1 MTTVIRGGAPHYGV
15 DIGILLLDSTA
26 PRPPGDVGHAATYAF
41 PVLFEVVQ
49 GAAPHCVVEQ
59 SADGLLD
66 AFIAAAHRLAGRG
79 VRAVATC
86 CGLLAI
92 YQREL
97 AAAIPLP
104 VATSSLLQIP
114 LVLTMLRPD
123 ERIGVVTINAAS
135 LSDRHY
141 HGVGIRDE
149 ERARLVVA
157 GLERTTHLYPTLVHG
172 GQTLDVAG
180 ARAEVVAVAKDLVAA
195 DPGIGAFVFECTN
208 LPPYA
213 AAVQAATG
221 RPVFDAV
228 TLIGWLRD
236 AVRRPAYGYSPVA
249 EGAG

>member
-1 MTTVIRGGAPHYGV
+1 MRTVLRGGAPYYGV
-15 DIGILLLDSTA
+15 DVGILLLDSTA

-41 PVLFEVVQ
+41 PVLFEVVP
-49 GAAPHCVVEQ
+49 GAVPQRVVEHD
-59 SADGLLD
+59 ADGLLD

-97 AAAIPLP
+97 AAAIPVP

-114 LVLTMLRPD
+114 LVLAMLRPD
-123 ERIGVVTINAAS
+123 ERIGVITINAAS
-135 LSDRHY
+135 LDDRHFRAV
-141 HGVGIRDE
+141 GVHDE
-149 ERARLVVA
+149 DRARLVIA
-157 GLERTTHLYPTLVHG
+157 GLERTTHLYPALVHG

-180 ARAEVVAVAKDLVAA
+180 ARAEVTAVARALVAA

-213 AAVQAATG
+213 ASVQAATG

-236 AVRRPAYGYSPVA
+236 AVRRPSYDRQCTGD
-249 EGAG
+249 GA